1 MVSAYWTGDDLLSL
15 FRELVPDIVRII
27 EDFPKDCMRK
37 AAYCFGIFFE
47 NSKYRWNC
55 TAIPVETADFCE
67 DKQKLGLKKGEIL
80 MVQAIFRRGFSTYS
94 ASLNRVLVF
103 FWEFLREYSNYFKLF
118 FNHSLYNTILNPG
131 TSSKSSSRVTK
142 V

>member
-1 MVSAYWTGDDLLSL
+1 MVLTYWMEDDLLSL

-37 AAYCFGIFFE
+37 AADCFGIFFE

-67 DKQKLGLKKGEIL
+67 DKQKLGLEKGEIL
-80 MVQAIFRRGFSTYS
+80 MVRAVFRRSFSTYS
-94 ASLNRVLVF
+94 ASLNRV
-103 FWEFLREYSNYFKLF
+103 RIKGI
-118 FNHSLYNTILNPG
+118 ILN
-131 TSSKSSSRVTK
+131 K
-142 V
+142 